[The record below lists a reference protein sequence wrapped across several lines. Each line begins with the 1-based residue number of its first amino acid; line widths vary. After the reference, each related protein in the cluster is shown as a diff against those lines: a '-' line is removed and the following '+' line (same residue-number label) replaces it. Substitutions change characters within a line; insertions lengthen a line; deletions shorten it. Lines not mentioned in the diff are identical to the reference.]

1 MLEEKIKRVGYT
13 SNGRPDLVD
22 VRRANWLLA
31 SRSAQQLGDDWDLD
45 DSPFEFLCECGRP
58 GCSSTVEL
66 TLSAYVVACSARL
79 LIVSAGHQSPLD
91 LVKERGEGYLVI
103 EQTSGRSGLGVSV
116 VEAGRPRPASG
127 PFLSHHG

>member
-1 MLEEKIKRVGYT
+1 MLEERIRRKAYT

-31 SRSAQQLGDDWDLD
+31 SRSVQQLGDDWDLD

-66 TLSAYVVACSARL
+66 PLLAYVVARSARL

-91 LVKERGEGYLVI
+91 VVREGGEGYLVI
-103 EQTSGRSGLGVSV
+103 RQTSGTSLVD
-116 VEAGRPRPASG
+116 ASAA
-127 PFLSHHG
+127 